1 MKRKKIYIIFA
12 GIVILVVVV
21 LAGFLFYQHQ
31 KMNISTDDASIDGQ
45 AIVLRPKVQGYVKKI
60 YVKDN
65 AFVKAGDVICE
76 IDPIDYQLKVNA
88 TEAKLAMA
96 QAALAAGQNE
106 ASKERTAA
114 PAKSDAAQKKIGSVQ
129 ADWNKAVGDKKRME
143 SLVANGACS
152 QQEYEH
158 AVAAESVAKAAM
170 DSTVAEASSL
180 DTANDS
186 IAVAENTVV
195 KLEADVKQAVTE
207 LEQAKQDLLNTKIIA
222 PSDGRFTKRGVEV
235 GSYVSTGSQLCSLVT
250 PNLWVTAN
258 FKESQLKGIR
268 IGDKVDIEVDAYPN
282 MHLTGVVDSIQA
294 GTGSYFSL
302 FPAENAT
309 GNFVKTTQRVPV
321 RINLQNVSDKEIA
334 LLGPG
339 MSVVPTV
346 HLQKE

>member
-1 MKRKKIYIIFA
+1 M
-12 GIVILVVVV
+12 VLV
-21 LAGFLFYQHQ
+21 GFQFYQHQ
-31 KMNISTDDASIDGQ
+31 KMNISTDDAAIDGE
-45 AIVLRPKVQGYVKKI
+45 AIILRPKVQGYVKNI

-65 AFVKAGDVICE
+65 ACVKEGDVICE
-76 IDPIDYQLKVNA
+76 IDPTDYQLKVNA
-88 TEAKLAMA
+88 AEAKLVMA
-96 QAALAAGQNE
+96 QAALAAGQSE

-114 PAKSDAAQKKIGSVQ
+114 PAKADAAQKKIGSVQ
-129 ADWNKAVGDKKRME
+129 ADWNKTVDDKKRME
-143 SLVANGACS
+143 SLFANGACS

-158 AVAAESVAKAAM
+158 AVAAENAAKATL
-170 DSTVAEASSL
+170 DSTVAEASSI
-180 DTANDS
+180 DIASDS

-195 KLEADVKQAVTE
+195 KLEADVKQAITE
-207 LEQAKQDLLNTKIIA
+207 LEQAKHDLINTKIIA

-258 FKESQLKGIR
+258 FKESQLKGIH
-268 IGDKVDIEVDAYPN
+268 IGDNVDIEVDAYPN

-309 GNFVKTTQRVPV
+309 GNFVKTTQRVPI
-321 RINLQNVSDKEIA
+321 RINLQNISDEEIY